1 MRLVG
6 DAADAGDVA
15 NVEISFRTV
24 GNIAR
29 NTGSE
34 MIVARF
40 VPGGICPLVRKAG
53 VPEPDEPPNEGT

>member
-1 MRLVG
+1 MMLVG

-15 NVEISFRTV
+15 NVEISFKTV
-24 GNIAR
+24 GNMAR

-40 VPGGICPLVRKAG
+40 VPCGICPLVRKAG